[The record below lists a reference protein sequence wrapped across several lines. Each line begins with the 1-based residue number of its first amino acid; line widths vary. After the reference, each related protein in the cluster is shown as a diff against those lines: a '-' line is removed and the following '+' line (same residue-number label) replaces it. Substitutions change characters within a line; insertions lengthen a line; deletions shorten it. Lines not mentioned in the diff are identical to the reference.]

1 MFAFADSQ
9 YRTRSVAHD
18 SLGGTAHQHVLKA
31 GVAVSRT
38 DDQIDLTIVDVLDR
52 LNKMRLLKD
61 EIDRLRLL
69 DLDAD

>member
-1 MFAFADSQ
+1 
-9 YRTRSVAHD
+9 VAYD

-31 GVAVSRT
+31 DVAVSRK
-38 DDQIDLTIVDVLDR
+38 DDQIGLTIVDVLDR

-69 DLDAD
+69 DRDAD